1 MIVEKSKFMD
11 KTVLY
16 LRSSKDRS
24 DVSIDAQRRELKE
37 FAVARE
43 MQIVGEYADAVESG
57 KDNNRP
63 AFQNLLKDIRNPQR
77 GWNTILALDTARIAR
92 GRYLAVIFEE
102 QECKKNGIKVIFKSL
117 PQTDS
122 VTEMLLKAI
131 LQAMDEWHSMTSKV
145 KGLAG
150 MSENVKQGFR
160 AGGRA
165 PKGYKLESFSTGAIR
180 DGIAVMKTK
189 LAVGDEALLVKGYLQ
204 QRAKGL
210 SRASALAFVNQDWPV
225 TTLLS
230 IEHNALT
237 YAGHSVWNRL
247 NQKSSDGGYLGG
259 QKYKPESEWIIEKN
273 THEPLIS
280 ELEADA
286 ILAQV
291 E

>member
-1 MIVEKSKFMD
+1 MIVEKSNFMD

-63 AFQNLLKDIRNPQR
+63 AFQNLSRDIRNPNR

-102 QECKKNGIKVIFKSL
+102 QECKKNGVKVIFKSL

-237 YAGHSVWNRL
+237 YAGHSVWNRHNL
-247 NQKSSDGGYLGG
+247 D
-259 QKYKPESEWIIEKN
+259 
-273 THEPLIS
+273 
-280 ELEADA
+280 
-286 ILAQV
+286 
-291 E
+291 